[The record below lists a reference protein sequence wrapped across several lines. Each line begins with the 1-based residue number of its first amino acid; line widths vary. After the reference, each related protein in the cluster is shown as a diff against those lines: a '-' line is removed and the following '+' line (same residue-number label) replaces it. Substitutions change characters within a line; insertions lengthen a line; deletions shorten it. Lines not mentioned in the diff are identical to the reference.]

1 MDERV
6 KLTSRARKNKAN
18 LAGLL
23 AVGASRILYNLAAC
37 DTHLTLKKKG
47 RNKVQESKS

>member
-18 LAGLL
+18 LAELL
-23 AVGASRILYNLAAC
+23 AVGASRILYNFAAC
-37 DTHLTLKKKG
+37 DTHLTLKEKG
-47 RNKVQESKS
+47 RNKM